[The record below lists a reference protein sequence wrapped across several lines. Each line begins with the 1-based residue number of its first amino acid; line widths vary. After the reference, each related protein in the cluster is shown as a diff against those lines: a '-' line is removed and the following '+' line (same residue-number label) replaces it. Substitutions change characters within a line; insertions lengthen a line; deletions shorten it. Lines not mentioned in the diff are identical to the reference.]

1 MRGMGADWA
10 RPIALALWPRCVR
23 GNPQSARE
31 SISAPRARTDYLGA
45 GTHAPAHTGR
55 LVPPRVALGADSLP
69 FLPLT
74 LSISPL
80 LRPPISFILIAGL
93 VPSERVLRA

>member
-69 FLPLT
+69 SPPSHALD
-74 LSISPL
+74 ISPSPSPHL
-80 LRPPISFILIAGL
+80 FHLDRRSCAIGASPP
-93 VPSERVLRA
+93 R